1 MSSKSR
7 KQKMEATH
15 KSLQKG
21 LDREATEYFKTEE
34 RAERFKTVKGFFE
47 NQVRSQRI
55 ASPGIEIKEIDLS
68 QNDRVIDTND
78 KEFLALKESIEEV
91 GLLQR
96 PVLTLGTNID
106 KPFLC
111 VAGHRRIT
119 ALIALGK
126 EKTPA
131 ELVFSEDEKKIRIA
145 RLSENLVRSDL
156 KPLEFCSAVAKLKK
170 ELSETNTGLARIIN
184 KNRGYI
190 VAIVK
195 INSWPVEAREIA
207 ERNNFPISQ
216 LTGISKLDL
225 NNQEILE
232 RLRELELKKVG
243 GIVSTDSTPKSKN
256 TSDDNKRNGA
266 NRLSESNKRKI
277 DTYFMDRNIDE
288 PAKAEIIN
296 FLKEMKIRGWCPD
309 TNI

>member
-1 MSSKSR
+1 MTSKTK
-7 KQKMEATH
+7 KQKMEETH
-15 KSLQKG
+15 RALQKG
-21 LDREATEYFKTEE
+21 LDKEASEYFKTEE
-34 RAERFKTVKGFFE
+34 LAERFKTVKTFFE
-47 NQVRSQRI
+47 KQVGSQRI

-78 KEFLALKESIEEV
+78 KEFLALKESIKDI

-96 PVLTLGTNID
+96 PVLTLGTNIE

-119 ALIALGK
+119 ALIELGR

-131 ELVFSEDEKKIRIA
+131 ELVFSEDEQKIRIA

-170 ELSETNTGLARIIN
+170 ELSETNTGLSRIIN

-195 INSWPVEAREIA
+195 IDSWPQEAKEIA
-207 ERNNFPISQ
+207 DRNNFPISQ

-232 RLRELELKKVG
+232 RLRELESKKG
-243 GIVSTDSTPKSKN
+243 GEGVSNHSTPKTKN
-256 TSDDNKRNGA
+256 TSKEKKKTEIS
-266 NRLSESNKRKI
+266 RLSESNKKKIDSYFIQRKI
-277 DTYFMDRNIDE
+277 DE
-288 PAKAEIIN
+288 PIKVEILN